1 MCYFQGKHRRMTEFS
16 VLFPCCSDPGSHVWK
31 QWYQKTLEPPS
42 DYIPEYLWSVYENL
56 SCSTSLSM
64 LSFPSFKNFSDSLMV
79 WNHCF
84 NLCFVDPA
92 RCWTRFQM
100 LVIWVFSVSACL
112 YPLPMVDGG
121 VHYFSILWVDFIY
134 FGNQSQLHSL
144 QIFSPN
150 VQLIFLLCLKYLCCT
165 EI

>member
-31 QWYQKTLEPPS
+31 QWYQKTLEPPLA
-42 DYIPEYLWSVYENL
+42 YTPEYLWSVYENL
-56 SCSTSLSM
+56 PCSTSLSM

-84 NLCFVDPA
+84 NLCFADPEW
-92 RCWTRFQM
+92 CWTPFQM

-112 YPLPMVDGG
+112 YPLPMVDEG
-121 VHYFSILWVDFIY
+121 VHYSSILWDDFIY
-134 FGNQSQLHSL
+134 FGNQSLISCIPCKYFLQMCSL
-144 QIFSPN
+144 SFYF
-150 VQLIFLLCLKYLCCT
+150 V
-165 EI
+165 